1 MEVEATCWRDLR
13 GVGKRAR
20 FDILRVMIKIV
31 KEALAVLRELSEE
44 HQEVIARAILDL
56 ASQDREEI
64 YRLSDDERELVQEG
78 LASRV
83 VSGC

>member
-1 MEVEATCWRDLR
+1 
-13 GVGKRAR
+13 
-20 FDILRVMIKIV
+20 MIKIV